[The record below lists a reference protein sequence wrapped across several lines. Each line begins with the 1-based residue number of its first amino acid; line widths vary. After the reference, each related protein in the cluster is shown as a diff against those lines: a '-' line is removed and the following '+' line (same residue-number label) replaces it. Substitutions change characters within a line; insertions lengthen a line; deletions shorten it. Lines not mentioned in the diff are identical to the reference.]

1 MDENAKTVY
10 ECLKSEVTGVHV
22 LWRLYTQLFQRENR
36 DFDPLL
42 ERETVV
48 TFWVFRNSLIDEII
62 LMVGRLT
69 DPSKTS
75 GWTNLSLKQL
85 IELLSSDGSISQ
97 YPQLISSLETQLTKL
112 TDKCEKIRSYRNKTI
127 AHNDLKTALSG
138 FEEEESDLFIWW
150 KLLSDVLPDIERE
163 IVETLAGLSDFL
175 NTIERTVF
183 NKPTNYEFAG
193 PPVGSNGHSLV
204 SLLKDGLEFRK
215 NIDSQAM

>member
-1 MDENAKTVY
+1 MNEKTKDVY
-10 ECLKSEVTGVHV
+10 ECLQSEVFGVRV
-22 LWRLYTQLFQRENR
+22 LWTLYTQLFQRENG
-36 DFDPLL
+36 DFDPFQ

-69 DPSKTS
+69 DPSKTD
-75 GWTNLSLKQL
+75 GKTNLSLKQL

-127 AHNDLKTALSG
+127 AHNDLKTALSE
-138 FEEEESDLFIWW
+138 FKASDVFVWW

-175 NTIERTVF
+175 NTIEQTVF
-183 NKPTNYEFAG
+183 NKETAYKNTQLPGE
-193 PPVGSNGHSLV
+193 SNGHSLV
-204 SLLKDGLEFRK
+204 SLLKDGLKFRE